1 MVMDRLSKVR
11 THGEVDRLTFE
22 EFYATEFDRV
32 FDSAYSFCGDRQAAL
47 DATQEAFAR
56 AFARWWRLSR
66 RDWAG
71 AWVTTTALNVS
82 RRAFR
87 NAGRERHTQQN
98 PVSYDPGQRV
108 DLLAA
113 LRALPPR
120 QRQAATLFYVADL
133 PVAVVADTMNLSQ
146 GTVKAHLARARD
158 HMRQSLEERDV

>member
-1 MVMDRLSKVR
+1 MKSIREVVAQA
-11 THGEVDRLTFE
+11 EVDRLTFE

-32 FDSAYSFCGDRQAAL
+32 FDCAYSFCGDRQSAL

-71 AWVTTTALNVS
+71 AWVTTTALNFL

-87 NAGRERHTQQN
+87 NAAVERQWRNDNST
-98 PVSYDPGQRV
+98 SSDPGQRL

-113 LRALPPR
+113 LRSLPAR
-120 QRQAATLFYVADL
+120 QRQAATLFYIADL
-133 PVAVVADTMNLSQ
+133 PVSVVADAMNLSE
-146 GTVKAHLARARD
+146 GTVKAHLARARE